1 MAELNQNIDFEI
13 IWKKIHDQTNEEED
27 QLLARWLSESS
38 THRKYYED
46 AVRYYNNGTQF
57 AHTPAELKKALNK
70 IHRKTSGYNPYI
82 NPQIFTIVAVAA
94 SILALVYFQF
104 FQPEKTMEQPQTEQL
119 AQSIVPGSNKAVLV
133 LADGSEHDLSQKDNS
148 VIDEDGSE
156 IRNTGNKLEYSSKNA
171 QATEIKYNTLK
182 IPRGGEYFLVLADGT
197 KVWLNSETTLRFPV
211 QFASDVRMVELT
223 GEAFF
228 EVTKNEKVP
237 FIVSSN
243 NQQVKVLGTQF
254 NISSYPED
262 HSTVTTLV
270 EGSVE
275 VSLQGNPAEKT
286 MLKPNEQ
293 SYLLNSEN
301 VIQKRNV
308 DVSQYVAWKEGRFV
322 FQNQTLE
329 NIMKTLSKWYDV
341 QVVFANENSRNLK
354 FTGNLER
361 YSDFSNILGKI
372 ERTNE
377 VEFEI
382 KDKLIT
388 IK

>member
-1 MAELNQNIDFEI
+1 MAELNQDIDFEI
-13 IWKKIHDQTNEEED
+13 IWKKIHGKTNEEEE
-27 QLLARWLSESS
+27 QLLARWLSANGA
-38 THRKYYED
+38 HRKYYED

-70 IHRKTSGYNPYI
+70 IHRKTGGYNPYL

-104 FQPEKTMEQPQTEQL
+104 FRPESTMDQPQAEQL

-133 LADGSEHDLSQKDNS
+133 LADGTEHNLSENDNS

-156 IRNTGNKLEYSSKNA
+156 IRNSGNKLEYNSKNT
-171 QATEIKYNTLK
+171 QTTEIKYNTLK

-211 QFASDVRMVELT
+211 QFASDVRKVELT
-223 GEAFF
+223 GEAYF
-228 EVTKNEKVP
+228 EVTRNDQVP

-243 NQQVKVLGTQF
+243 NQQIKVLGTQF
-254 NISSYPED
+254 NISSYPD
-262 HSTVTTLV
+262 NPSTVTTLV

-275 VSLQGNPAEKT
+275 VSMEGNPAEKT
-286 MLKPNEQ
+286 TLKPNEQ
-293 SYLLNSEN
+293 SYFSKDEN
-301 VIQKRNV
+301 VLLKRDV
-308 DVSQYVAWKEGRFV
+308 DVSQFIAWKDGRFV
-322 FQNQTLE
+322 FQGQTLE

-341 QVVFANENSRNLK
+341 QVVFANENSKNLK